1 MHQVLRLADY
11 DDTPMY
17 NTRAIVRMTQV
28 KAPRLRAWE
37 RRYAV
42 LTPHRRDDNAYR
54 LYSERDI
61 AIVRWLRDQI
71 EAGMTVSQA
80 IVMLRSG
87 KEESVARVMPAPTAP
102 QNLALGAMAHEL
114 FQAALRLDEDMV
126 LRILRES
133 LAVAPIETVTPEI
146 IIPALRM
153 LGDAWVGQQD
163 VIMQEHFLSA
173 IIHAQIDA
181 IWHATSNPPDGPLA
195 LVGCVEGELHDL
207 GSLILAL
214 FLRRAGVRVS
224 YFGANIDTPSLVRLV
239 KVLRPAAICLSVTLP
254 EHIPN
259 AISAFQQILQI
270 GGVQLFIGGQASL
283 PDSAQDVAAHAI
295 YLGADSGQAV
305 MLIKRTL
312 GQL

>member
-1 MHQVLRLADY
+1 MNQMLRLADY

-42 LTPHRRDDNAYR
+42 LSPQRRVDNSYR

-87 KEESVARVMPAPTAP
+87 KEESGPRAVPVPTAP
-102 QNLALGAMAHEL
+102 QSLALNAMAREL
-114 FQAALRLDEDMV
+114 FQAALRVDEEMV

-133 LAVAPIETVTPEI
+133 LALAPIETITPEV
-146 IIPALRM
+146 IIPAMQM
-153 LGDAWVGQQD
+153 LGEAWAGQQD
-163 VIMQEHFLSA
+163 VIMQEHFLTA

-214 FLRRAGVRVS
+214 FLRRAGIRVS
-224 YFGANIDTPSLVRLV
+224 YFGANIDTASLVRLV
-239 KVLRPAAICLSVTLP
+239 KVMRPAAICLSVTLP
-254 EHIPN
+254 EHIPT
-259 AISAFQQILQI
+259 AISAFRQILQI
-270 GGVQLFIGGQASL
+270 GGVKLFIGGQASL
-283 PDSAQDVAAHAI
+283 PESAQDVAEQAI

-305 MLIKRTL
+305 MMIKRTL
-312 GQL
+312 GHL